1 MANNQYSA
9 RPYVRGGATNELA
22 VLLDGVR
29 LVEPY
34 HLRDF
39 QAVFSAVDQRI
50 VDSVAVHAG
59 GFPAAYGDALSGL
72 MVIEPREPTEL
83 AHELGLSVLYTS
95 VLSSGTFAD
104 GRASW
109 LVSARDS
116 NLDRVLAEHLG
127 EPAYSDVFVRVGV
140 DLGAKHR
147 LVIGGLA
154 FQRRHRHDAAGRA

>member
-1 MANNQYSA
+1 
-9 RPYVRGGATNELA
+9 GGATNELA

-39 QAVFSAVDQRI
+39 QGVFSIIDQRI

-59 GFPAAYGDALSGL
+59 GFPAEYGDALSAL
-72 MVIEPREPTEL
+72 MVVEPREPAAL

-95 VLSSGTFAD
+95 LLSSGVFAGD
-104 GRASW
+104 SASW

-116 NLDRVLAEHLG
+116 NLDRVLTDHLG
-127 EPAYSDVFVRVGV
+127 QPSYADLFVRVATDIGT
-140 DLGAKHR
+140 KHR
-147 LVIGGLA
+147 
-154 FQRRHRHDAAGRA
+154 

>member
-1 MANNQYSA
+1 MLGADTLRAAHRLPGVANNQYSA

-39 QAVFSAVDQRI
+39 QAVFSAIDQRI
-50 VDSVAVHAG
+50 IDSVAVHAG

-83 AHELGLSVLYTS
+83 AHELGLSALYTS
-95 VLSSGTFAD
+95 VLSSGTFAETE
-104 GRASW
+104 
-109 LVSARDS
+109 LVARIGAREQPRSSSARAPRRS
-116 NLDRVLAEHLG
+116 RVLG
-127 EPAYSDVFVRVGV
+127 RVRAVGATSV
-140 DLGAKHR
+140 PSIAS
-147 LVIGGLA
+147 
-154 FQRRHRHDAAGRA
+154 